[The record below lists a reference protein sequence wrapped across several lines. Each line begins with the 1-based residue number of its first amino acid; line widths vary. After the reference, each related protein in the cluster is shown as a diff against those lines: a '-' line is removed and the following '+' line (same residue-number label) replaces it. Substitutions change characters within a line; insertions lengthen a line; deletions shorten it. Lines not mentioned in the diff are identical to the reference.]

1 MTCTSGGGQTTGSSR
16 VRNHLGSSGCCA
28 QSDGQAVSILP
39 LASTLC
45 WSQTRFFP
53 MSLRLSQQPT
63 ETAAPFLAHQFQ
75 LQPQDICTDG
85 LDDTLHSPLS
95 NTDSNFSLL
104 GQFS

>member
-1 MTCTSGGGQTTGSSR
+1 MTCTSGGGHTTGSSR
-16 VRNHLGSSGCCA
+16 VRNHFGSSGCCA

-53 MSLRLSQQPT
+53 MSLRLSQQTTLIQP
-63 ETAAPFLAHQFQ
+63 
-75 LQPQDICTDG
+75 QPQDICTDG

-95 NTDSNFSLL
+95 NFSFL
-104 GQFS
+104 GQFR